1 MSTTIDSGV
10 LNALN
15 AGGASRSGG
24 TAGMRANESG
34 DLRDNFMTLLITQLQ
49 NQDPLNPLEN
59 NEMTSQ
65 LAQINT
71 VSGIEDLNK
80 TLSGITRQIDA
91 GQTLQATGLI
101 GQGVLV
107 PGDRVLLE
115 QGEEGGVHTTPFG
128 IELGQ
133 SAENVR
139 VTISGSDGQVINR
152 YDIGSVKAGV
162 ESFTWDG
169 KTSEGNAAVP
179 GAYRVNVE
187 AMNGDKTLSSQTL
200 NYAMVGGI
208 TPPDE
213 NGGVRLDLG
222 AIYGQVGLDQVK
234 QIL

>member
-15 AGGASRSGG
+15 AGGSSGSGSSGG
-24 TAGMRANESG
+24 LGTSGSG

-71 VSGIEDLNK
+71 VSGIEDLNE
-80 TLSGITRQIDA
+80 TLAGITSQLDENRA
-91 GQTLQATGLI
+91 LQASGLI
-101 GQGVLV
+101 GQGVMV

-115 QGEEGGVHTTPFG
+115 KGDDGSLHTTPFG

-133 SAENVR
+133 NAENVR
-139 VTISGSDGQVINR
+139 VTITGSDGQVVNR
-152 YDIGSVKAGV
+152 YDIGSVSAGV
-162 ESFTWDG
+162 ESFSWDG
-169 KTSEGNAAVP
+169 QTSEGTDAAS
-179 GAYRVNVE
+179 GAYTVKIE
-187 AMNGDKTLSSQTL
+187 ATSGDDTLDSETL
-200 NYAMVGGI
+200 NYAVVGGV
-208 TPPDE
+208 TPTDDD
-213 NGGVRLDLG
+213 GGVRLDLG
-222 AIYGQVGLDQVK
+222 AVYGQVSLDQVK